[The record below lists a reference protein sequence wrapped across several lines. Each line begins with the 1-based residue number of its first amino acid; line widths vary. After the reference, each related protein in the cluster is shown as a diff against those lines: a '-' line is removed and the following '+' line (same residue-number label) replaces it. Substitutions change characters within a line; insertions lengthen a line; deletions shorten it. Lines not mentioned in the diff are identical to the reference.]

1 MYACN
6 QAAYRMLP
14 SANFKAM
21 RMSTAGSGEYATFPS
36 RVKLTLAPATP
47 LTYRPI
53 LFSPST

>member
-1 MYACN
+1 
-6 QAAYRMLP
+6 MLP

-21 RMSTAGSGEYATFPS
+21 SMSTAGSGEYATFPS